1 METEHTEPESLT
13 QGKNGKGNDG
23 WMASLEFI
31 LQTALKDKE
40 PGNIALAM
48 EKVSKHLMQSG
59 LTLPPLVRTPYTNT
73 IAPEDEPPYPGNR
86 EIERRIN
93 QPPMQTH

>member
-1 METEHTEPESLT
+1 
-13 QGKNGKGNDG
+13 
-23 WMASLEFI
+23 MASLEFI

-40 PGNIALAM
+40 PGNIALAL

-86 EIERRIN
+86 EIERRIKSYIRWN
-93 QPPMQTH
+93 AMAMVVKSNRMYAGLG